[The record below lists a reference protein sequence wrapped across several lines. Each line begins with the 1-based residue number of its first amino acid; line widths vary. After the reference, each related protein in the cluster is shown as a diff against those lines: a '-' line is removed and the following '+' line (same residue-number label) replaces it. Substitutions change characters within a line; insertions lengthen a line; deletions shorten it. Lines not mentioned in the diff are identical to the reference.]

1 MAFELP
7 QLPYAYNA
15 LEPVIDEQTMHLHHE
30 KHHAGYVEKLNAA
43 LQNYEDLQNL
53 SIEDLLAQVDDLPD
67 DIRTAV
73 QNNGGGHANHS
84 LFWEIMRAPQEN
96 NVPSGKISE
105 AINTTFG
112 SFDEF
117 KKQFTEKAMSVFGS
131 GWTFLMVT
139 KEGQLQLKRHS
150 FQNSPLMQGNNPIL
164 GLDVWEHA
172 YYLKYQNRRVEYVEA
187 WWAVVNW
194 AKVEDLFTLA
204 PQS

>member
-43 LQNYEDLQNL
+43 LQNHEDLQNL

-150 FQNSPLMQGNNPIL
+150 FQNSPLMQGNKPIL